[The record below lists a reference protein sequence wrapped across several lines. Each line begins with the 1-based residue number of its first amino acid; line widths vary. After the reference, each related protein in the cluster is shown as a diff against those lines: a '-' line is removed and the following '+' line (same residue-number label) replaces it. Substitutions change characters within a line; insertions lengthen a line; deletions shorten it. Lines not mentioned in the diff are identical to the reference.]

1 MWEGKQLCDSCQV
14 KGRDCRKCL
23 WRKIVRIDTLASE
36 EDAILQSVR
45 NFLVGFEICS
55 LE

>member
-1 MWEGKQLCDSCQV
+1 MTRVKLREEIIGNAFGK
-14 KGRDCRKCL
+14 
-23 WRKIVRIDTLASE
+23 KIVRIDTLASE